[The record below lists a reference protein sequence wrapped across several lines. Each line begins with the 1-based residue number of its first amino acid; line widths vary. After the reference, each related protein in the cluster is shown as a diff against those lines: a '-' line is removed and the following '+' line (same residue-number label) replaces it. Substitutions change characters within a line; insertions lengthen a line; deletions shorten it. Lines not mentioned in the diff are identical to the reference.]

1 MSRILLLLLLS
12 LVLSRAFW
20 RLIGGVIAGLNAAP
34 PTTGSPGQQQAVH
47 MQRDPVCGT
56 FVVPSTALVL
66 TDGSRKLYF
75 CSDACRD
82 AYRARTA

>member
-1 MSRILLLLLLS
+1 MSRVLLLFLLS

-20 RLIGGVIAGLNAAP
+20 RLIGGVMAGLNAAP
-34 PTTGSPGQQQAVH
+34 PSSSPGQQQAVH

-56 FVVPSTALVL
+56 FVVPSTAVALAEGNRQV
-66 TDGSRKLYF
+66 YF
-75 CSDACRD
+75 CSAACRD